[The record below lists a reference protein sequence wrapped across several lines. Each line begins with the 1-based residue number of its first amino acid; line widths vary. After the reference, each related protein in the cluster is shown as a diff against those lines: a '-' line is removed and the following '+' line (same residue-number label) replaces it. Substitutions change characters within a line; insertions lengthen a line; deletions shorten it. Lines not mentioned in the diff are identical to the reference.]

1 MKPLL
6 EGVLARQ
13 DRPDGHPDG
22 APKNDEKEEYRLL
35 PCRHLAQI
43 DRVESCLGHGAD
55 DDKQAVRVAD
65 APCRAGRAPED
76 ERGGQADEDKIGIV
90 NCDEIQGREPSSE
103 SRAPRGAACAVMV
116 EVVGPGAHCGREFTQ
131 RTGPQGAAR
140 R

>member
-1 MKPLL
+1 METLL

-76 ERGGQADEDKIGIV
+76 ERGGQADDDEISIV
-90 NCDEIQGREPSSE
+90 NRDEIQGREPTSE
-103 SRAPRGAACAVMV
+103 SRVPRGAAWAVMV
-116 EVVGPGAHCGREFTQ
+116 EIVDPGAHRGRRFAQ
-131 RTGPQGAAR
+131 
-140 R
+140 